1 MFVLPRIE
9 SLKVVPSEPYPV
21 LQPLQAMQDGA
32 LVLAR
37 APTRIPVRV
46 QVGLVRLK
54 EFEGRVGVHFEDDDH
69 EGAHEVGRVGQLGEL
84 GGARVVVNARRPLKA
99 LRLEQ
104 LLQLAAEAVRHGE
117 VQRAE
122 ILVERHIGQ
131 ILRSQ
136 KVASVRHAKLHT
148 QIDYSKMH
156 LHYRY

>member
-1 MFVLPRIE
+1 
-9 SLKVVPSEPYPV
+9 
-21 LQPLQAMQDGA
+21 MQDGA

-37 APTRIPVRV
+37 APTRVPVRV

-54 EFEGRVGVHFEDDDH
+54 EFEGGVGVHFEDDDH
-69 EGAHEVGRVGQLGEL
+69 EGAHEVGRVGQLGEV
-84 GGARVVVNARRPLKA
+84 GGARVVVYARRPLKA

-136 KVASVRHAKLHT
+136 KVASVRDAKLQT
-148 QIDYSKMH
+148 QRETNQKCTYIIDVKEEGIVDVGRW
-156 LHYRY
+156 LRVRYPVQLVYKKK